1 MSSRSQRPRN
11 RRARRRTL
19 GPAGGFDSTRL
30 SLPGPLGALT
40 DRRLFAGVMVVFVV
54 AMLLSLLVGMIGGGS
69 TTPTQDGPPQQA
81 NEAPDVAQDEQGTP
95 AAGATA
101 TPAASVKRYTAAPAM
116 TIDGSKRYLATI
128 ETAKGAIQVELYADE
143 APQAVNAFVFLAGEG
158 YYDGTPFMELVK
170 NGDGSRF
177 YAQAGD
183 PTRTGF
189 GTPGFSIKKETTTR
203 PFVRGA
209 VGMGGSAENSNGGQF
224 FISYADMPA
233 LSGKYT
239 IFGQVVAGLDVLERL
254 ALLDLTTGRG
264 VGAGDEIQSITIS
277 EL

>member
-1 MSSRSQRPRN
+1 MSLRN
-11 RRARRRTL
+11 TRRQNRGTRRRRA
-19 GPAGGFDSTRL
+19 GPVHFDSTQVD
-30 SLPGPLGALT
+30 LPGPLRILSN
-40 DRRLFAGVMVVFVV
+40 RRLFVVVSVVFGV
-54 AMLLSLLVGMIGGGS
+54 AIVLSLLVGAIGGS
-69 TTPTQDGPPQQA
+69 SRTTPDGPPQQA
-81 NEAPDVAQDEQGTP
+81 NEAPDVPQGEQGTP
-95 AAGATA
+95 GPSDASP
-101 TPAASVKRYTAAPAM
+101 TPAAAVKRYSQAPAVA
-116 TIDGSKRYLATI
+116 IDPAKRYVATVK
-128 ETAKGAIQVELYADE
+128 TPKGDIQIELYASE
-143 APQAVNAFVFLAGEG
+143 APEAVNAFVFLARDG
-158 YYDGTPFMELVK
+158 YYNGTPFMELVK
-170 NGDGSRF
+170 NTDGSPF